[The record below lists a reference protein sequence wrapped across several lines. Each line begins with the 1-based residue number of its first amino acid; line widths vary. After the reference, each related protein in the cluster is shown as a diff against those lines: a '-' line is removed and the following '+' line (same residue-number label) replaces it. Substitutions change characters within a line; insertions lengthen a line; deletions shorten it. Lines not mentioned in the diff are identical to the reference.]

1 AGKLYQVKKKRREME
16 KISTVFVR
24 SMTEGGWTGWTQLLQ
39 HQDSMCPEAVQGH
52 LGVRPSASR
61 AAEIVIT
68 ECMKVMVKTGR
79 GSKAEGKI
87 VKQEV
92 LSALGIADAE

>member
-1 AGKLYQVKKKRREME
+1 
-16 KISTVFVR
+16 
-24 SMTEGGWTGWTQLLQ
+24 
-39 HQDSMCPEAVQGH
+39 MCPEAVQGH
-52 LGVRPSASR
+52 LGVRPSAAR

-87 VKQEV
+87 AKQEV